1 MKIYI
6 LRHEDRT
13 DDCSFFAP
21 LTKLGLEKS
30 NNLVNIIN
38 ECKINKIFSSPFIRT
53 LQTIDPFV
61 RESKLPVNIEYGLEE
76 INHEDIIP
84 KKAAGITLPEY
95 LAEIFN
101 YNPNY
106 KSHIKPSDIN
116 YPEKTEHVQKR
127 VKRLLRNILSE
138 NFPSEDN
145 ILLVTHQGV
154 CTTILEIVKKAK
166 PELKISIEEYG
177 KGKLSLVYDNDW
189 IFKMIN

>member
-30 NNLVNIIN
+30 NKLVSSIK

-84 KKAAGITLPEY
+84 KKAAGINLPEY

-116 YPEKTEHVQKR
+116 YPEKTEHVKKR
-127 VKRLLRNILSE
+127 VKRLLRNILTE

-154 CTTILEIVKKAK
+154 CTTILEIVKKAQ
-166 PELKISIEEYG
+166 PELDISMEEYG

>member
-21 LTKLGLEKS
+21 LTKMGLEKS
-30 NNLVNIIN
+30 NKLVDIIKT
-38 ECKINKIFSSPFIRT
+38 CKINKIFSSPFIRT

-61 RESKLPVNIEYGLEE
+61 RESKLQVNIEYGLEE

-84 KKAAGITLPEY
+84 KKAAGISLPEY

-101 YNPNY
+101 YNPDY
-106 KSHIKPSDIN
+106 KTHIKPVDIIF
-116 YPEKTEHVQKR
+116 PERTDHVKKR
-127 VKRLLRNILSE
+127 VKRFLRNILTK
-138 NFPSEDN
+138 NFPGEDN

-154 CTTILEIVKKAK
+154 CTTILEIVKKAQ
-166 PELKISIEEYG
+166 PELDISMEEYG

-189 IFKMIN
+189 TFNMIN

>member
-30 NNLVNIIN
+30 NNLVGIIK

-61 RESKLPVNIEYGLEE
+61 RESKMQVNIEYGLEE

-84 KKAAGITLPEY
+84 KKAAGINLPEY

-106 KSHIKPSDIN
+106 KSHIKPSDIIF
-116 YPEKTEHVQKR
+116 PEKTDHVKIR
-127 VKRLLRNILSE
+127 VKRLLRNIMTE
-138 NFPSEDN
+138 NNMNNNN

-154 CTTILEIVKKAK
+154 CTSIIEIVKKAK
-166 PELKISIEEYG
+166 PELNINIEEYG

-189 IFKMIN
+189 TFKTIN

>member
-1 MKIYI
+1 M
-6 LRHEDRT
+6 
-13 DDCSFFAP
+13 
-21 LTKLGLEKS
+21 
-30 NNLVNIIN
+30 
-38 ECKINKIFSSPFIRT
+38 
-53 LQTIDPFV
+53 QTIDPFV

-127 VKRLLRNILSE
+127 VKRLLRNILTDNS
-138 NFPSEDN
+138 PSEDN

>member
-30 NNLVNIIN
+30 NNLVSSIK

-127 VKRLLRNILSE
+127 VKRLLRNILTDNS
-138 NFPSEDN
+138 PSEDN